1 MRYTLK
7 IDTQDEVT
15 QYQLKQLVR
24 FVLETAPR
32 EVIVTKVEAE
42 DNQNGHKVAVERG
55 DHQ

>member
-7 IDTQDEVT
+7 IDVQEELS
-15 QYQLKQLVR
+15 QYRLKQLAR

-42 DNQNGHKVAVERG
+42 DNQTGHKVAIERG